1 MNRQPASNRLTA
13 GFVAAALA
21 LGAVVLWIVCNNP
34 STVAAAGSSVRL
46 AAAAPTTAIATI
58 HNAKSVKEEITGTVT
73 FTQADKGVRVV
84 ADVNGL
90 KPGKHGFHIH
100 QSADLSAPDLKSAG
114 GHFNPGGEKHGGP
127 DAEHHH
133 AGDLGNLVAD
143 EKGHATLD
151 RVFEGL
157 SIAGE
162 KDGVIGHSVV
172 IHAGEDDLKSDPA
185 GNSGARIAAGVIEAG
200 AAKP

>member
-1 MNRQPASNRLTA
+1 MNRSSASTRLTA
-13 GFVAAALA
+13 GIVTATLA
-21 LGAVVLWIVCNNP
+21 LGAGVLWVICNNP
-34 STVAAAGSSVRL
+34 SKVAAADSRVRL
-46 AAAAPTTAIATI
+46 AAEAPASAIAAI
-58 HNAKSVKEEITGTVT
+58 HNAKSVKDEITGLVT
-73 FTQADKGVRVV
+73 FTQTDKGVRIV
-84 ADVNGL
+84 ADVTGL

-100 QSADLSAPDLKSAG
+100 ESADLSAPDLKSAG
-114 GHFNPGGEKHGGP
+114 GHFNPGHAKHGGP
-127 DAEHHH
+127 DSEMHH

-157 SIAGE
+157 SVAGE

-185 GNSGARIAAGVIEAG
+185 GNSGARIAAGAIEA
-200 AAKP
+200 APAK